1 MVCFNTHYRRAR
13 LLLLLLL
20 LSLVATDTA
29 SASKLVKLKSRQDL
43 ATESSSAP
51 DWISWDSNTEI
62 SDTGDFNTDD
72 DYSESLTTE
81 GSDTEN
87 WYASNDSVAPDP
99 SSCAYPQEALG
110 STSGVIRVGSTT
122 ETYLDNQDCEWWL
135 QAPRGTVFHITWLSF
150 DLEDDDECSRDYV
163 QIQDVSTTGQIL
175 ATWRYCGARLPGGFS
190 TIGSQVVVRFHSD
203 GSGVRPGF
211 TLSYTVIRAP
221 IVTWS
226 AGSTPSPAP
235 DGIIDISGPPSFPPS
250 GPPSNPPSGPPIFPN
265 EEASCSTRQEI
276 DGLSGIFSAGSTSSY
291 YQNNQR
297 CEWQLVAPPGTVL
310 RITWL
315 SFDLE
320 AQAECQ
326 YDYVEIRES
335 SSDAADVG
343 NCCQNIIRRYCGARL
358 PGGFSTYSR
367 RVVVRFISDSSVVR
381 PGFTL
386 SYTFTPVNGTRSNK

>member
-29 SASKLVKLKSRQDL
+29 SASKLVKLKSRQDS

-51 DWISWDSNTEI
+51 DWIPWDSNTEI

-175 ATWRYCGARLPGGFS
+175 ATWRNCGARLPGGFS

-221 IVTWS
+221 I
-226 AGSTPSPAP
+226 
-235 DGIIDISGPPSFPPS
+235 
-250 GPPSNPPSGPPIFPN
+250 
-265 EEASCSTRQEI
+265 EI

-343 NCCQNIIRRYCGARL
+343 NCCQNIIRRYCGTRL

-367 RVVVRFISDSSVVR
+367 RVIVRFISDSSVVR

-386 SYTFTPVNGTRSNK
+386 SYTFTPVNGKDTKSCIVPKTV